1 MRIAVVDDEEIVRK
15 RLKVTLEKEGHR
27 VEAYPSG
34 ENFLGI
40 LTKSRF
46 DLVFLDVVLPGLGG
60 MEVLRLIKDRAPETE
75 VILITGQA
83 SLDAAVEA
91 VKLGAFHYVSKPLKL
106 EEIRHLTQRA
116 LEHKRLI
123 EENRQLKARLLPLE
137 GWGEMIGVSPR
148 MQEVFQV
155 IRKVAPLDCSVLIQG
170 DSGTGKELVAR
181 SIHRESP
188 RRDRPFVAFNCGGF
202 TEELIAS
209 ELFGY
214 ERGAF
219 TGATATKI
227 GLLEAAQHG
236 TIFMDEIGDMP
247 PSMQGKLLRVI
258 QEKRIFRVGGSR
270 AIQLDLR
277 FLAATN
283 KNLKREVQA
292 GKFRE
297 DLYFRLNVV
306 QIPLPRLAE
315 RPEDLPLLIQYFL
328 ARYGKKFSKKIKG
341 LDPKAREI
349 LLSYA
354 FPGNVRELQNLLE
367 RAVALAEGDTLTPA
381 DLPPELQEAGD
392 AAPGPWITLE
402 DRERDYIRKVLHFTR
417 HNISET
423 ARILDLP
430 RTTLWRKMKKYELM
444 KTS

>member
-27 VEAYPSG
+27 VETFLLG
-34 ENFLGI
+34 ESFLGG
-40 LTKSRF
+40 LDKSHF
-46 DLVFLDVVLPGLGG
+46 DLVFLDVVLPGIGG
-60 MEVLRLIKDRAPETE
+60 MEVLRLIKGRAPETE

-106 EEIRHLTQRA
+106 DEIRHLTKKA
-116 LEHKRLI
+116 LEHKRLL
-123 EENRQLKARLLPLE
+123 EENRQLKARLEPLE
-137 GWGEMIGVSPR
+137 GWGEMIGVSSK

-155 IRKVAPLDCSVLIQG
+155 IRKVAPLDCNVLIQG

-227 GLLEAAQHG
+227 GLLEAAQRG

-258 QEKRIFRVGGSR
+258 QEKRILRVGSSR
-270 AIQLDLR
+270 PIQLDLR
-277 FLAATN
+277 FIAATN
-283 KNLKREVQA
+283 KNLKQEVQA

-297 DLYFRLNVV
+297 DLYFRLN
-306 QIPLPRLAE
+306 
-315 RPEDLPLLIQYFL
+315 LLIQYFIT
-328 ARYGKKFSKKIKG
+328 RYSKKFSKKIKG
-341 LDPKAREI
+341 LDSQAREI
-349 LLSYA
+349 LLSYG

-367 RAVALAEGDTLTPA
+367 RAVALAEGDTITAA
-381 DLPPELQEAGD
+381 DLPPELQEYRG
-392 AAPGPWITLE
+392 AAEGPWITLE

-417 HNISET
+417 YNISET

-430 RTTLWRKMKKYELM
+430 RTTLWRKMKKYDLM
-444 KTS
+444 KSS